1 MSTVEMPSVDE
12 SLRRVAKGDPVH
24 MRWQDY
30 RRAFTWRAGAERP
43 GENRLEYP
51 AIEAPLVK
59 GRVIMV
65 PAGNAA
71 PEQADKAGAVFL
83 AVEGETEFTV
93 AGKRYALKPLDLLI
107 RPRQPGFEFC
117 LAPSGGLAFSGRMLR
132 HAREVADSRLMLAP
146 SLVAGHFHLSQLDG
160 MANAFCL
167 GLSPLALEV
176 RLMLRALCSRRRQR
190 RVVPFL
196 LIPECSTGAGNLF
209 LEGATRLA
217 LLLEQPLERRLA
229 LG

>member
-1 MSTVEMPSVDE
+1 MFEAFALGSV
-12 SLRRVAKGDPVH
+12 LQFAP
-24 MRWQDY
+24 MRFLLN
-30 RRAFTWRAGAERP
+30 RAQRQ
-43 GENRLEYP
+43 LEH
-51 AIEAPLVK
+51 
-59 GRVIMV
+59 
-65 PAGNAA
+65 
-71 PEQADKAGAVFL
+71 KAFSGKR
-83 AVEGETEFTV
+83 AVEVLRFREPTLVPSALLAELGRLH
-93 AGKRYALKPLDLLI
+93 KRGGAKRIDFLIEQPFGVESVRPCVSEGLLKPLDLLI

-117 LAPSGGLAFSGRMLR
+117 LAPSGGLAFSGRVLR

-146 SLVAGHFHLSQLDG
+146 SLVAGRFHLSQLDD
-160 MANAFCL
+160 MASAFCL

-176 RLMLRALCSRRRQR
+176 RLMLRALCSRCRQR

-196 LIPECSTGAGNLF
+196 LIPECSTGAGNLL